1 MPVIPES
8 YSHVLAECDSLD
20 PLLSALRL
28 DSSRLKCT
36 CVAVS
41 RKWLVLGSSAGG
53 LHLIQKEGWKQRL
66 ILTHKEGAVSRVA
79 CCPHDEDFVAVAT
92 SQGVVVVWHLHLE
105 SRGKPE
111 RVCVSTEHRDRAVTA
126 LCWDSTQHRL
136 FVGDAV
142 GRVST
147 VRASSSKQGKGA
159 SFVMFP
165 VQTVTTVDSR
175 VVQLSYLEGRLLVS
189 SLTRCYLCDTD
200 REKFWRIGNK
210 ERDGEYG
217 ACFFPAVRNA
227 GSPQA
232 LIYCARPGS
241 RMWEVNFEGEVLS
254 THQFKQLLAS
264 PPLPLITHRSEPL
277 YGTSPCSPQSIS
289 FPRLL
294 FLSDQYVLTWTERG
308 IYIFLPQSV
317 QVLLWSEI
325 KGWPHVFSSLS
336 SNVQDISVY
345 RNELFCLHGDG
356 RLSHLSLLPVERCVE
371 RLLRRESWGLAATVC
386 CLFQHAVSP
395 SRARKSLPI
404 DRLEHLKGQ
413 LDSSTQHELIGQLEE
428 VISKLE
434 PFDSASS
441 SRRSSISSHESFNV
455 LDCGI
460 YRVISRRGSQSD
472 EDASSLVSQTLSE
485 DERLREFSSAQEE
498 EPAEH
503 ETICSVS
510 SFVRKTTEK
519 INTLQ
524 MPSDLWPKPDGKEEG
539 QLREA
544 VVTYPQEQEQEVCTD
559 GPLAEKDELQGL
571 KEATARAVVCTD
583 GPPAEKDEL
592 RGLKEAT
599 ARAVAQLQDPLVLL
613 NTDSLLEVLRTWL
626 PALERAWG
634 LPEDRAESGGDV
646 QSPVRHWG
654 DAVDPACDPQK
665 DAVRGGDS
673 TSAAAEGAPGLSD
686 GPEDS
691 RDPADQIEEA
701 GCPNH
706 GGATD
711 HPAALPT
718 SPQEHS
724 GVSEDSRTDPGETI
738 LEGGSFRDG
747 TECTP
752 APPDPMRVT
761 PPCELHPELHRDLT
775 ELATLCLELGCFHGD
790 GATPCRFLHRFF
802 FLLDLER
809 ARRSCL
815 MRYRDCPAVWGAYT
829 AGLRALERAWGLPED
844 SAESGGDVQSP
855 VRHWGDAVDP
865 ACDPQKDAVRGGDS
879 TSAAAEGATGLSDG
893 PEDSRDPA
901 DQIEEAG
908 CPNHGGAT
916 DHPAALPTSPQEHIG
931 VSEDSRTDPGETI
944 LEGGG
949 FRDGTEC
956 TPAPPD
962 PMRVTPPCELHP
974 ELHRD
979 LTELATLCLELGCF
993 HGDGATPCRFLH
1005 RFFFLLDLERARRS
1019 CLMRYRDCP
1028 AVWGAYTAGLR
1039 ELTLS
1044 SPGTVVLEEGDLLK
1058 SLRYLRAQEPW
1069 NAALLLAHLSRLYE
1083 RHGELALRSF
1093 GQFYPTIIPADVM
1106 ALSRR
1111 SPAHFLAYLD
1121 NLVKWKP
1128 AEQRLSMI
1136 GSFLQPESLRQDW
1149 LELALSHDAP
1159 QLVDTISPEGNPRSR
1174 SHLFSWGYGQLLSL
1188 LLKLPGD
1195 LKCKENMAE
1204 TCRSHGFWTGYLYLC
1219 WQLERRTE
1227 AFSVIVSLDD
1237 MGLLE
1242 GPNGVMP
1249 DTLEEWKYLLQT
1261 TQSKADEPASPCSTP
1276 GNGLANGGSDW
1287 SSHVNLE
1294 NMTLLLARTVGPDRA
1309 LAVLQECG
1317 LSVELSERS
1326 ALVCE
1331 ILRIAEKRQ
1340 R

>member
-1 MPVIPES
+1 MPSVPVIPES

-41 RKWLVLGSSAGG
+41 RKWLALGSSPGG

-66 ILTHKEGAVSRVA
+66 ILTHKEGAVCRVA

-92 SQGVVVVWHLHLE
+92 SQGVVVVWDLHLD

-217 ACFFPAVRNA
+217 ACFFPAVRNP
-227 GSPQA
+227 GSSQA

-241 RMWEVNFEGEVLS
+241 RMWEVNFEGKVLS

-325 KGWPHVFSSLS
+325 KD
-336 SNVQDISVY
+336 VQDVAVY

-356 RLSHLSLLPVERCVE
+356 HLSHLSLLPVERCVE

-413 LDSSTQHELIGQLEE
+413 LDGSTQHELIGQLEE

-441 SRRSSISSHESFNV
+441 SRRSSISSSESFNV

-485 DERLREFSSAQEE
+485 DERLREFSSTQEE
-498 EPAEH
+498 EPPAEH
-503 ETICSVS
+503 GHPAPPSVRVEADRIDPLLQFHIPLSFRPTPPRVALQAVKDSVS
-510 SFVRKTTEK
+510 SFMRKTTEK

-524 MPSDLWPKPDGKEEG
+524 MPSDLWPKPDGKEGGG
-539 QLREA
+539 QPCEA
-544 VVTYPQEQEQEVCTD
+544 VVTVVTYPEEQEQEVCTD
-559 GPLAEKDELQGL
+559 
-571 KEATARAVVCTD
+571 R
-583 GPPAEKDEL
+583 PPAEEDEL

-634 LPEDRAESGGDV
+634 LPEDCAERGGDV

-654 DAVDPACDPQK
+654 DSACDPQK
-665 DAVRGGDS
+665 HAVQRGEDS
-673 TSAAAEGAPGLSD
+673 PAAAAEGATGLSEE
-686 GPEDS
+686 PEDS
-691 RDPADQIEEA
+691 REPGDQIEEA

-724 GVSEDSRTDPGETI
+724 GVFEDPGTDRGETR
-738 LEGGSFRDG
+738 LEGEGSRW
-747 TECTP
+747 CTP
-752 APPDPMRVT
+752 APPVLMRVT
-761 PPCELHPELHRDLT
+761 PPCELPLELHRDLT

-790 GATPCRFLHRFF
+790 GATPCHFLHRFF

-815 MRYRDCPAVWGAYT
+815 MRYRDCPAVWG
-829 AGLRALERAWGLPED
+829 
-844 SAESGGDVQSP
+844 V
-855 VRHWGDAVDP
+855 
-865 ACDPQKDAVRGGDS
+865 
-879 TSAAAEGATGLSDG
+879 
-893 PEDSRDPA
+893 
-901 DQIEEAG
+901 
-908 CPNHGGAT
+908 
-916 DHPAALPTSPQEHIG
+916 
-931 VSEDSRTDPGETI
+931 
-944 LEGGG
+944 
-949 FRDGTEC
+949 
-956 TPAPPD
+956 
-962 PMRVTPPCELHP
+962 
-974 ELHRD
+974 
-979 LTELATLCLELGCF
+979 
-993 HGDGATPCRFLH
+993 
-1005 RFFFLLDLERARRS
+1005 
-1019 CLMRYRDCP
+1019 
-1028 AVWGAYTAGLR
+1028 YTAGLR
-1039 ELTLS
+1039 ELTRS

-1069 NAALLLAHLSRLYE
+1069 DAALLLAHLSRLYE

-1128 AEQRLSMI
+1128 AEQRLSLI
-1136 GSFLQPESLRQDW
+1136 GSLLQPESLRQDW

-1159 QLVDTISPEGNPRSR
+1159 QPVDTISPEGNPRSR

-1188 LLKLPGD
+1188 LLKLPGN
-1195 LKCKENMAE
+1195 LQCKEKMAE

-1227 AFSVIVSLDD
+1227 AFLVIVSLDD

-1249 DTLEEWKYLLQT
+1249 ETLEEWKYLLQT
-1261 TQSKADEPASPCSTP
+1261 TQSKADEPASPCSP
-1276 GNGLANGGSDW
+1276 HGNGLANVGSDW
-1287 SSHVNLE
+1287 SSHVSLE
-1294 NMTLLLARTVGPDRA
+1294 NVTLLLARTVGPDRA

-1340 R
+1340 RALIQAMLEKCDRFLWSQQA

>member
-1 MPVIPES
+1 
-8 YSHVLAECDSLD
+8 
-20 PLLSALRL
+20 
-28 DSSRLKCT
+28 
-36 CVAVS
+36 AVS
-41 RKWLVLGSSAGG
+41 R
-53 LHLIQKEGWKQRL
+53 I
-66 ILTHKEGAVSRVA
+66 A

-92 SQGVVVVWHLHLE
+92 SHGLVVVWELHLE

-147 VRASSSKQGKGA
+147 IRASSSKQGKGA

-217 ACFFPAVRNA
+217 ACFFPVARNA

-264 PPLPLITHRSEPL
+264 PPLPLITHRSEPQ

-308 IYIFLPQSV
+308 IYVFLPQSV

-325 KGWPHVFSSLS
+325 KD
-336 SNVQDISVY
+336 VQDVAVY

-356 RLSHLSLLPVERCVE
+356 RLSHLSLMPVERCVE

-472 EDASSLVSQTLSE
+472 EETSSLVSQTLSE
-485 DERLREFSSAQEE
+485 DERLREFNSAQEE
-498 EPAEH
+498 EPPAEH
-503 ETICSVS
+503 DPPPPPSERVEADRTDPLLQFHIPLSFRPTPPRVALQAVKDSVS
-510 SFVRKTTEK
+510 SFMRKTTEK

-524 MPSDLWPKPDGKEEG
+524 MPSDLWPKPDGKEGG
-539 QLREA
+539 QPCEA
-544 VVTYPQEQEQEVCTD
+544 VVTVVTYLEEQEQE
-559 GPLAEKDELQGL
+559 LSNH
-571 KEATARAVVCTD
+571 R
-583 GPPAEKDEL
+583 PPAEEDEL

-634 LPEDRAESGGDV
+634 E
-646 QSPVRHWG
+646 
-654 DAVDPACDPQK
+654 
-665 DAVRGGDS
+665 
-673 TSAAAEGAPGLSD
+673 
-686 GPEDS
+686 PEDS
-691 RDPADQIEEA
+691 REPGDQIEEA

-711 HPAALPT
+711 PLAAFLT

-724 GVSEDSRTDPGETI
+724 GVSEDPGTDPGETR
-738 LEGGSFRDG
+738 LEGEGSR
-747 TECTP
+747 ECAP
-752 APPDPMRVT
+752 APLVLMRVT
-761 PPCELHPELHRDLT
+761 PPCKLPLELHRDLT

-790 GATPCRFLHRFF
+790 GAAPCRFLHGFF

-829 AGLRALERAWGLPED
+829 AGL
-844 SAESGGDVQSP
+844 
-855 VRHWGDAVDP
+855 
-865 ACDPQKDAVRGGDS
+865 K
-879 TSAAAEGATGLSDG
+879 
-893 PEDSRDPA
+893 
-901 DQIEEAG
+901 
-908 CPNHGGAT
+908 
-916 DHPAALPTSPQEHIG
+916 
-931 VSEDSRTDPGETI
+931 
-944 LEGGG
+944 
-949 FRDGTEC
+949 
-956 TPAPPD
+956 
-962 PMRVTPPCELHP
+962 
-974 ELHRD
+974 
-979 LTELATLCLELGCF
+979 
-993 HGDGATPCRFLH
+993 
-1005 RFFFLLDLERARRS
+1005 
-1019 CLMRYRDCP
+1019 
-1028 AVWGAYTAGLR
+1028 
-1039 ELTLS
+1039 ELTRS
-1044 SPGTVVLEEGDLLK
+1044 SPANVVLEEGDLLK

-1069 NAALLLAHLSRLYE
+1069 DAAQLLAHLCRLYE

-1093 GQFYPTIIPADVM
+1093 GQFYPTIIPGDVM
-1106 ALSRR
+1106 ALSRG

-1121 NLVKWKP
+1121 NLVKWNP
-1128 AEQRLSMI
+1128 PEQRLSLV
-1136 GSFLQPESLRQDW
+1136 GSLLQPESLRQDW

-1159 QLVDTISPEGNPRSR
+1159 QPVDTISPDGNPRSR

-1195 LKCKENMAE
+1195 LQCKEKMAE

-1249 DTLEEWKYLLQT
+1249 ETLEEWKYLLQT
-1261 TQSKADEPASPCSTP
+1261 TQSKADEPASPCSP
-1276 GNGLANGGSDW
+1276 HGNGLANGGSDW
-1287 SSHVNLE
+1287 SSHVSLE
-1294 NMTLLLARTVGPDRA
+1294 NVTLLLARTVGPDRA

>member
-1 MPVIPES
+1 MPSVPVIPES

-41 RKWLVLGSSAGG
+41 RKWLALGSSAGG
-53 LHLIQKEGWKQRL
+53 LHLIRKEGWKQRL
-66 ILTHKEGAVSRVA
+66 ILTHKEGAVCRVA

-92 SQGVVVVWHLHLE
+92 SQGVVVVWDLHLD

-142 GRVST
+142 GRVS
-147 VRASSSKQGKGA
+147 
-159 SFVMFP
+159 
-165 VQTVTTVDSR
+165 
-175 VVQLSYLEGRLLVS
+175 
-189 SLTRCYLCDTD
+189 

-227 GSPQA
+227 GSSQALIYCARPGSRMWEVNFKGKVLSTHQFKQLLAFPPLPLITHREKFRRIGNKERDGEYGACFFPAVRSAGSSQA

-241 RMWEVNFEGEVLS
+241 RMWEVNFEGKVLS
-254 THQFKQLLAS
+254 THQFKQLLAF

-325 KGWPHVFSSLS
+325 KARGLAPDL
-336 SNVQDISVY
+336 QDVAVY

-371 RLLRRESWGLAATVC
+371 SLLRRESWGLAATVC

-413 LDSSTQHELIGQLEE
+413 LDGSTQHELIGQLEEVISKLEPFDSASSSRRSSISSHARKSLPIDRLEHLKGQLDGSTQHELIGQLEE

-472 EDASSLVSQTLSE
+472 EDASSLVSQTLSKDERLREFSSTQEEEPPAEHDTLPPPSERVEADRIDPLLQFNIPLSFRPTSPRVTLQAVKDSRRGSQSDEDASSLVSQTLSE
-485 DERLREFSSAQEE
+485 DERLREFSSTQEE
-498 EPAEH
+498 EPPAEH
-503 ETICSVS
+503 DTLPPPSERVEADRIDPLLQFNIPLSFRPTSPRVTLQAVKDSVS
-510 SFVRKTTEK
+510 RFVRKTTEK

-524 MPSDLWPKPDGKEEG
+524 MPSDLWPKPDGKEGGG
-539 QLREA
+539 QPCEA
-544 VVTYPQEQEQEVCTD
+544 VVTVVTYPEEQEQEVCTD
-559 GPLAEKDELQGL
+559 RPPAEEDELRGL

-583 GPPAEKDEL
+583 RPPAEEDEL

-634 LPEDRAESGGDV
+634 LPEDCAERGGDV

-654 DAVDPACDPQK
+654 DSSCDPQK
-665 DAVRGGDS
+665 HAAQGGEDS
-673 TSAAAEGAPGLSD
+673 PAAAAEGATGLSEE
-686 GPEDS
+686 PEDS
-691 RDPADQIEEA
+691 REPGDQIEEA

-724 GVSEDSRTDPGETI
+724 GVSEDPGTDRGETR
-738 LEGGSFRDG
+738 LEREGSRG
-747 TECTP
+747 CTP
-752 APPDPMRVT
+752 APPVLMRVT
-761 PPCELHPELHRDLT
+761 PPCELPLELHRDLT

-809 ARRSCL
+809 ARGSCL
-815 MRYRDCPAVWGAYT
+815 MRYRDCPAVWG
-829 AGLRALERAWGLPED
+829 
-844 SAESGGDVQSP
+844 V
-855 VRHWGDAVDP
+855 
-865 ACDPQKDAVRGGDS
+865 
-879 TSAAAEGATGLSDG
+879 
-893 PEDSRDPA
+893 
-901 DQIEEAG
+901 
-908 CPNHGGAT
+908 
-916 DHPAALPTSPQEHIG
+916 
-931 VSEDSRTDPGETI
+931 
-944 LEGGG
+944 
-949 FRDGTEC
+949 
-956 TPAPPD
+956 
-962 PMRVTPPCELHP
+962 
-974 ELHRD
+974 
-979 LTELATLCLELGCF
+979 
-993 HGDGATPCRFLH
+993 
-1005 RFFFLLDLERARRS
+1005 
-1019 CLMRYRDCP
+1019 
-1028 AVWGAYTAGLR
+1028 YTAGLR
-1039 ELTLS
+1039 ELTRS

-1058 SLRYLRAQEPW
+1058 SLHYLRAQEPW
-1069 NAALLLAHLSRLYE
+1069 DAALLLAHLSRLYE

-1128 AEQRLSMI
+1128 AEQRLSLI
-1136 GSFLQPESLRQDW
+1136 GSLLQPESLRQDW

-1159 QLVDTISPEGNPRSR
+1159 QPVDTISPEGNPRSR

-1188 LLKLPGD
+1188 LLKLPGN
-1195 LKCKENMAE
+1195 LQCKEKMAE

-1249 DTLEEWKYLLQT
+1249 ETMEEWKYLLQT
-1261 TQSKADEPASPCSTP
+1261 TQSKADEPASPCSP
-1276 GNGLANGGSDW
+1276 HGNGLANGGSDW
-1287 SSHVNLE
+1287 SSHVSLE
-1294 NMTLLLARTVGPDRA
+1294 NVTLLLARTVGPDRA

-1317 LSVELSERS
+1317 LNVELSERS

-1340 R
+1340 RALIQAMLEKCDRFLWSQQA

>member
-41 RKWLVLGSSAGG
+41 RKWLALGSSAGG

-92 SQGVVVVWHLHLE
+92 SQGVVVVWDLHLE

-147 VRASSSKQGKGA
+147 LRASCSKQGKGA

-325 KGWPHVFSSLS
+325 KD
-336 SNVQDISVY
+336 VQDISVY

-413 LDSSTQHELIGQLEE
+413 LDSSTKHELIGQLEE

-503 ETICSVS
+503 DTLPPINERVEADRTDFLLQFHIPLSFRPTPPRVALQAVKDSVS

-539 QLREA
+539 QPREA
-544 VVTYPQEQEQEVCTD
+544 VVTVVTYPQEQEQEVCTD
-559 GPLAEKDELQGL
+559 GPPAEKDELQ
-571 KEATARAVVCTD
+571 
-583 GPPAEKDEL
+583 
-592 RGLKEAT
+592 GLKEAT

-613 NTDSLLEVLRTWL
+613 NTDSLLEVLKTWL

-634 LPEDRAESGGDV
+634 LPEDRAESGVDV

-654 DAVDPACDPQK
+654 DAVEPACDPQK
-665 DAVRGGDS
+665 KAVRGGDS
-673 TSAAAEGAPGLSD
+673 TAAAAEGATGLSD

-691 RDPADQIEEA
+691 RDPGEKIEEA

-711 HPAALPT
+711 HPAALLT
-718 SPQEHS
+718 SPQENS
-724 GVSEDSRTDPGETI
+724 VVSEDSRTDPGETI
-738 LEGGSFRDG
+738 LEGGGFRDG

-752 APPDPMRVT
+752 APPVPMRVT
-761 PPCELHPELHRDLT
+761 PPCELHPELHRHLT

-815 MRYRDCPAVWGAYT
+815 M
-829 AGLRALERAWGLPED
+829 
-844 SAESGGDVQSP
+844 Q
-855 VRHWGDAVDP
+855 
-865 ACDPQKDAVRGGDS
+865 
-879 TSAAAEGATGLSDG
+879 
-893 PEDSRDPA
+893 
-901 DQIEEAG
+901 
-908 CPNHGGAT
+908 
-916 DHPAALPTSPQEHIG
+916 
-931 VSEDSRTDPGETI
+931 
-944 LEGGG
+944 
-949 FRDGTEC
+949 
-956 TPAPPD
+956 
-962 PMRVTPPCELHP
+962 
-974 ELHRD
+974 
-979 LTELATLCLELGCF
+979 
-993 HGDGATPCRFLH
+993 
-1005 RFFFLLDLERARRS
+1005 
-1019 CLMRYRDCP
+1019 YRDCP

-1039 ELTLS
+1039 ELTRS

-1195 LKCKENMAE
+1195 LKCKEKMAE

-1249 DTLEEWKYLLQT
+1249 ETLEEWKYLLQT
-1261 TQSKADEPASPCSTP
+1261 TQSKADEPASPCSTH

-1340 R
+1340 RALIQVMLEKCDRFLWSQQA